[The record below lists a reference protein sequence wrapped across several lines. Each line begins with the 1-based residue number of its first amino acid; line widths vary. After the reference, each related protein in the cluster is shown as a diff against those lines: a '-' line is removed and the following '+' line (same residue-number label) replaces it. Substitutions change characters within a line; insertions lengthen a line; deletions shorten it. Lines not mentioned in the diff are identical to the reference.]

1 MQEEQVRSGKVHPK
15 KFAMWIAITSI
26 VMMFA
31 GLTSAY
37 LVRQANGDWRDY
49 TMPSVFWISTIVIVA
64 SSLTLLFGK
73 KQLKVGNVATYR
85 AMMWVTLVLG
95 IAFCV
100 LQAYGFYLL
109 YATPQDLIV
118 NGVNLGEQRSV
129 TVGGNVSESFLFIIV
144 GAHMI
149 HIIGGIIALL
159 ILLLLGYWK
168 RYNVQRLTL
177 STEILGAY
185 WHFVD
190 ILWIYLFIFFLVN
203 Q

>member
-1 MQEEQVRSGKVHPK
+1 
-15 KFAMWIAITSI
+15 
-26 VMMFA
+26 
-31 GLTSAY
+31 
-37 LVRQANGDWRDY
+37 
-49 TMPSVFWISTIVIVA
+49 
-64 SSLTLLFGK
+64 
-73 KQLKVGNVATYR
+73 
-85 AMMWVTLVLG
+85 MMWVTLVLG